1 MSERENNISITG
13 DEARIL
19 VAALRT
25 MTLSAPISMTL
36 ELYYRLIAISQV
48 QPPSQPAQKTSNEDN

>member
-1 MSERENNISITG
+1 MAENNLSISG

-25 MTLSAPISMTL
+25 MNLAAPISVTL
-36 ELYYRLIAISQV
+36 DLYHRLLAISQV
-48 QPPSQPAQKTSNEDN
+48 QPPSQPAQKTSNEDE